1 MWVGIM
7 DKKKKILAG
16 VLVMVALGA
25 LGAVGGWYYSENN
38 VEVMRQALNTD
49 KIYEGISIEGQSVS
63 GLTKEEAYDLVNT
76 KFSDDVSDKKIVF
89 TLEDEQWELDYS
101 QIDAKKDAKIAVD
114 EAYSVARDGD
124 DIKERFN
131 VYNQVKEAGFNIYVP
146 ISYDEGKLDDFL
158 LKLSEETNK
167 EAKDSVLE
175 MNNGS
180 FMIEEDV
187 KGFEMSI
194 EETRLQVITVLDG
207 HLDGKIELTG
217 EVIAPKI
224 TKEDN
229 QKVTSLLG
237 TYTTKYT
244 GGESLGR
251 NINLKVGSQNV
262 SGTVVAP
269 GEIFSMNV
277 GLGEQTYAGGY
288 RNASVI
294 VNGKLEDGIA
304 GGVCQVTTTLYNAA
318 VLAELEIIERKNHSL
333 AVGYVPL
340 GQDAAVAGTYKD
352 LKFKNN
358 TDYPIFIEAYAKNG
372 SLVTNV
378 YGYESRSV
386 KRTVSL
392 EHVYITSIP
401 KPAEK
406 VKEDSSLP
414 EGERVVTYPGKVG
427 HKVSTY
433 KVVHENGVFVSRE
446 WFSDSVYSPVADE
459 VSVGT
464 GSKIEDEILEPIIS
478 VPTVDSGNTIPVV
491 VEELPEVESTNDI
504 EIAEMETSVE

>member
-1 MWVGIM
+1 M
-7 DKKKKILAG
+7 DKKKKILLG
-16 VLVMVALGA
+16 VLAVTA

-49 KIYEGISIEGQSVS
+49 RIYEGISIEGQNVG
-63 GLTKEEAYDLVNT
+63 GLTKDEAYDMINK
-76 KFSDDVSDKKIVF
+76 KFSDDVSDKKIILA
-89 TLEDEQWELDYS
+89 LEDERWELPYY
-101 QIDAKKDAKIAVD
+101 QIDAKKDAEIAVD
-114 EAYSVARDGD
+114 MAYNVARFED

-131 VYNQVKEAGFNIYVP
+131 IYNQVKNSGYNIVVP
-146 ISYDEGKLDDFL
+146 INYDEEELDRFFA
-158 LKLSEETNK
+158 KISEVTNTQ
-167 EAKDSVLE
+167 AKDSVLE
-175 MNNGS
+175 MNANGS
-180 FMIEEDV
+180 FMIEEEV
-187 KGFEMSI
+187 NGFEMNI
-194 EETRLQVITVLDG
+194 EETKRQVIDLLEGYIDG
-207 HLDGKIELTG
+207 EIELVG
-217 EVIAPKI
+217 EKIIPKV

-229 QKVTSLLG
+229 EKVTSLLG

-277 GLGEQTYAGGY
+277 SLGDQTYAGGY

-304 GGVCQVTTTLYNAA
+304 GGVCQVTTTLYNAV
-318 VLAELEIIERKNHSL
+318 VLAELEIVERKNHSL

-340 GQDAAVAGTYKD
+340 GQDAAVAGNYKD

-358 TDYPIFIEAYAKNG
+358 TDYPVFIEIYAENG
-372 SLVTNV
+372 SLVANV
-378 YGYESRSV
+378 YGYEARSINR
-386 KRTVSL
+386 KIEL

-406 VKEDSSLP
+406 VQEDPNLP
-414 EGERVVTYPGKVG
+414 EGEREITYQGKVG

-433 KVVHENGVFVSRE
+433 KVVYENGTFVSRE

-459 VSVGT
+459 VTIGT
-464 GSKIEDEILEPIIS
+464 GEKVEGENLIDP
-478 VPTVDSGNTIPVV
+478 TIPVPMEGENNNLPDV
-491 VEELPEVESTNDI
+491 GLPQIDSTDDIGVIEETVEET
-504 EIAEMETSVE
+504 MEEAA